1 MTEEIAVGQKYRQ
14 VSLPQ
19 DVWEVVLVLS
29 NSGPIP
35 HARLVRVGSKD
46 LKTVS
51 FPALQDRKL
60 YELAN

>member
-1 MTEEIAVGQKYRQ
+1 MTSEIEVGQKFRQ

-19 DVWEVVLVLS
+19 DIWEVVLVLS

-35 HARLVRVGSKD
+35 HARLARLGSKD
-46 LKTVS
+46 VKTVS

-60 YELAN
+60 YQLVN